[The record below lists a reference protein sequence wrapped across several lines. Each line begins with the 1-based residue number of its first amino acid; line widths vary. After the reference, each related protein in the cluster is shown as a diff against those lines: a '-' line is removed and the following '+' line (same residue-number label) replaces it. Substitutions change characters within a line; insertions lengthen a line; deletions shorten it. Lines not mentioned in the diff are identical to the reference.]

1 MNIGKGCA
9 QPRSKPRSKK
19 IDKLAALRE
28 PSETRLA
35 AYQIQLDRQ
44 SSQPGQILGVAIKSE
59 IKMEIKQELEQ
70 TNTRHKYKGKPLWG
84 KYITSTQMEPHAN
97 VSCKRKQNYPTYQI

>member
-1 MNIGKGCA
+1 MKDVDYFEMNIGKGCA

-28 PSETRLA
+28 PSETQLA
-35 AYQIQLDRQ
+35 AYQIQLDHQ

-59 IKMEIKQELEQ
+59 IKTEIKQELEQ
-70 TNTRHKYKGKPLWG
+70 TNTRHKYKGKPLSG
-84 KYITSTQMEPHAN
+84 KVHYIHPDGTP
-97 VSCKRKQNYPTYQI
+97 CKRFM